1 MIVKNGLTKAFKIPK
16 RTEMAMSVNMP
27 SIYMPLNIVPTIVN
41 AIRLT
46 IIFVRKDTFFIV
58 NPVIEDRK
66 LFNKIYVSYDN
77 TIMRSICQ
85 VNMW

>member
-1 MIVKNGLTKAFKIPK
+1 
-16 RTEMAMSVNMP
+16 
-27 SIYMPLNIVPTIVN
+27 MPLNIVPTIVN

>member
-27 SIYMPLNIVPTIVN
+27 SICTPLNIVPTIVN

-58 NPVIEDRK
+58 NPVIRNRK
-66 LFNKIYVSYDN
+66 LLNKIYV
-77 TIMRSICQ
+77 
-85 VNMW
+85 